1 MNTKSAARPAAA
13 AGRARARAQAQAQT
27 QGPTQGP
34 TPGPTEPQEGP
45 AMEFYRSSAPG
56 IALTKALNDM
66 LEAGELTLEAA
77 QFILAEFDAVFLQ
90 SLREHVVPQESLGC
104 MQLGGT
110 LESYSNID
118 AFWKIDAS
126 DVVATVGDAEL
137 KLGRVR
143 LLFMT

>member
-1 MNTKSAARPAAA
+1 MDAQSAEPAAA
-13 AGRARARAQAQAQT
+13 GPAQA
-27 QGPTQGP
+27 QGP
-34 TPGPTEPQEGP
+34 TPGPTETEGP

-77 QFILAEFDAVFLQ
+77 QYFLAEFDAVFLQ
-90 SLREHVVPQESLGC
+90 ALREHVVPKESLAC

-118 AFWKIDAS
+118 AFWKMDAS
-126 DVVATVGDAEL
+126 GVVATVGDAQL

-143 LLFMT
+143 LLFMK